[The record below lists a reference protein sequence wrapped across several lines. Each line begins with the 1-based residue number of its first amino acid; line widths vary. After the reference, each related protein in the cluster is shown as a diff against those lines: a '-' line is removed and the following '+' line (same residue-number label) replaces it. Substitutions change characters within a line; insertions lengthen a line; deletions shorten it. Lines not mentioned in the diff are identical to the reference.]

1 VVIALGSNLGD
12 RGATLDRGLAFL
24 RTLADGGRLDA
35 APVLETAPVDCPPGS
50 PPFLNTVAV
59 FRFTGEPLDLLRR
72 CRAFERE
79 CGRPA
84 VYDRNAP
91 RPLDLDLITFGPVKL
106 ATRELTLPHPR
117 AAQRRFVLEPL
128 SRVRPHLVLP
138 GQTESVTPLLARLP
152 R

>member
-1 VVIALGSNLGD
+1 M
-12 RGATLDRGLAFL
+12 
-24 RTLADGGRLDA
+24 
-35 APVLETAPVDCPPGS
+35 DCPPDA

-91 RPLDLDLITFGPVKL
+91 RPLDLDLIAFGPVTL
-106 ATRELTLPHPR
+106 TTRELTLPHPR
-117 AAQRRFVLEPL
+117 ATQRRFVLEPL
-128 SRVRPHLVLP
+128 AKIRPHLTLP
-138 GQTESVTPLLARLP
+138 GQTQTVTQLLAHLP
-152 R
+152 ADR